1 MAVRMIEV
9 REYTC
14 GRCGK
19 SWTDTVQDDYSL
31 TCVEAVTNGGIFI
44 LVDPNGITIAQD
56 ITIAAGAGGVIVFT
70 GAGITFKITDA
81 GTDFAV
87 ADYFVITVAAGS
99 LKLKETV
106 AAGVDGSEIPQY
118 IAPREIDALS
128 GDVSCDVLG
137 PCIISVSQMVFQ
149 GAETLATRIRDKS
162 YYDHLR
168 AVGIITE
175 TEMIESFAR
184 QVKSFISGGADSV
197 LIETMTDLGEMKCAL
212 VAVKDNSDFEA
223 VCSMTFDKGV
233 KGYAT
238 MMGVTPDRAAA
249 GLEEAGADVAGSNC
263 GSGIE
268 NIIEIA
274 RIMKPSTGL
283 PLWFKP
289 NAGLPELIDGK
300 TVYRETPEEMASR
313 IPELADAGAKIIG
326 GCCGTTPGHIRK
338 IREIIESL

>member
-1 MAVRMIEV
+1 MKLHSLMKGKKYLLSDGAWGTQIAKHGVDSGICPELLNIEEPEMIISI
-9 REYTC
+9 
-14 GRCGK
+14 GK
-19 SWTDTVQDDYSL
+19 SYVDAGSDIIL
-31 TCVEAVTNGGIFI
+31 TNTFGGSPQKLAKYGLEDRLEELNEAGVRLSVEASNG
-44 LVDPNGITIAQD
+44 
-56 ITIAAGAGGVIVFT
+56 
-70 GAGITFKITDA
+70 
-81 GTDFAV
+81 
-87 ADYFVITVAAGS
+87 
-99 LKLKETV
+99 
-106 AAGVDGSEIPQY
+106 
-118 IAPREIDALS
+118 RAL
-128 GDVSCDVLG
+128 VLG
-137 PCIISVSQMVFQ
+137 SIGPTGEF
-149 GAETLATRIRDKS
+149 LAP
-162 YYDHLR
+162 L
-168 AVGIITE
+168 GIITE

-238 MMGVTPDRAAA
+238 MMGVTPDRAAVE
-249 GLEEAGADVAGSNC
+249 LEEAGANVVGSNC

-268 NIIEIA
+268 NIIEVA

-289 NAGLPELIDGK
+289 NAGLPELVDGK

-326 GCCGTTPGHIRK
+326 GCCGTTPDHIRK
-338 IREIIESL
+338 IRELIESL